1 MSFRDRCW
9 YTLRCAQCDSGETLA
24 VSDQGVCWSGAH
36 WDTGANFLRF
46 DTAWIGGGH
55 LEPELARALASTAAT
70 LPKSFSAIP
79 CDHQAE
85 LGAPR
90 CAPPQFHPGINT
102 PCLARGAAH

>member
-46 DTAWIGGGH
+46 DTAWIGGGQ
-55 LEPELARALASTAAT
+55 LEPELARATC
-70 LPKSFSAIP
+70 KD
-79 CDHQAE
+79 C
-85 LGAPR
+85 GAPAQVIQR
-90 CAPPQFHPGINT
+90 YP
-102 PCLARGAAH
+102 L

>member
-55 LEPELARALASTAAT
+55 LEPELARATC
-70 LPKSFSAIP
+70 KY
-79 CDHQAE
+79 C
-85 LGAPR
+85 G
-90 CAPPQFHPGINT
+90 HPAQVIQRE
-102 PCLARGAAH
+102 PL